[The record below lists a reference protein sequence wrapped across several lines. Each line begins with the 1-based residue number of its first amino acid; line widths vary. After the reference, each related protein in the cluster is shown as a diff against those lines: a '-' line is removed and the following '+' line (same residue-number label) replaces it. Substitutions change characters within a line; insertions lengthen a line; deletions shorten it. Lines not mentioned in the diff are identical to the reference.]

1 MKFRTRYNFDSSVV
15 REHVNTGEVLVDE
28 VHKPYKK
35 LIQEAILSGSFAQ
48 LLNAKAYYELEGNTE
63 KLDELYR
70 VVSDLSDDMV
80 IEKERFFGGDVVDFA
95 SLTDSYI
102 SLVNEAYSGLIE
114 QNNKYLAELKYNDK
128 QSEKVDEKKTDVPT
142 D

>member
-1 MKFRTRYNFDSSVV
+1 MMFKTRYTFNSDTVK
-15 REHVNTGEVLVDE
+15 EHVNTGEVLVDE
-28 VHKPYKK
+28 VHKSYKK

-63 KLDELYR
+63 KLEELYR
-70 VVSDLSDDMV
+70 VVSDLSDEMV
-80 IEKERFFGGDVVDFA
+80 VEKDRFFGGDVVDFA

-102 SLVNEAYSGLIE
+102 NLVNDAYANLVES
-114 QNNKYLAELKYNDK
+114 NNKYLAEQENNIQKDK
-128 QSEKVDEKKTDVPT
+128 TIKETEKGVPT

>member
-1 MKFRTRYNFDSSVV
+1 MSFKTRYNFDSSTVK
-15 REHVNTGEVLVDE
+15 EHINTGEVLVDE

-63 KLDELYR
+63 KLEELYR
-70 VVSDLSDDMV
+70 VVSELSDDMIV
-80 IEKERFFGGDVVDFA
+80 EKERFFGGDVVDFA

-102 SLVNEAYSGLIE
+102 NLVNDAYASLVEK
-114 QNNKYLAELKYNDK
+114 NKEYLAEQEENIE
-128 QSEKVDEKKTDVPT
+128 QSKKNEGVKKDVPT